1 MEYRHPKLAR
11 RRNLGKLSPNA
22 MARTIWRLKGIKSQD
37 VIVGPSAGVDVSILG
52 IGEGRVI
59 VANCDPIS
67 LIPSLGPEDSAE
79 MSLYEVASDVATSGQ
94 SPRYALFDLNLPP
107 DLSDQVFER
116 YWRSLSRTCVKL
128 GVSIL
133 GGHTGR
139 FEGCD
144 YSIIGGATMWTICRK
159 SEYLTSSMAREGD
172 DLILTKT
179 AAYGATAVLS
189 RAFPHTVLKFLG
201 QSLFREAKDYFMKM
215 GTVNDSLTA
224 VKVGIH
230 GHGVTAIHDV
240 TEGGIIA
247 AILEMSTASGLGAKV
262 DLEAIPVS
270 EETLRISRLFRIDP
284 LTSLGEGSLVI
295 ASRPEKTRHVVD
307 RLSTDGVKATVI
319 GRLSS
324 KLRGVYAM
332 SGNDRYR
339 VRYPTRDPYWQAY
352 SRGLRKGWN

>member
-1 MEYRHPKLAR
+1 LKL
-11 RRNLGKLSPNA
+11 
-22 MARTIWRLKGIKSQD
+22 
-37 VIVGPSAGVDVSILG
+37 
-52 IGEGRVI
+52 
-59 VANCDPIS
+59 
-67 LIPSLGPEDSAE
+67 
-79 MSLYEVASDVATSGQ
+79 
-94 SPRYALFDLNLPP
+94 
-107 DLSDQVFER
+107 
-116 YWRSLSRTCVKL
+116 
-128 GVSIL
+128 
-133 GGHTGR
+133 
-139 FEGCD
+139 
-144 YSIIGGATMWTICRK
+144 
-159 SEYLTSSMAREGD
+159 
-172 DLILTKT
+172 
-179 AAYGATAVLS
+179 
-189 RAFPHTVLKFLG
+189 LG
-201 QSLFREAKDYFMKM
+201 QSLFRETKDYFMKM
-215 GTVNDSLTA
+215 STVNDSLTA

-262 DLEAIPVS
+262 DLETIPVS

-307 RLSTDGVKATVI
+307 RLNTDGVKATII